1 MTGSARGRL
10 ISLYLP
16 SSPMMLTD
24 CRFWT
29 ERLTTTGSG
38 TSALVPRGPVAKTTL
53 SLPSVTAPPTRTRR
67 SFSSV
72 RRSFTR
78 AHNCM
83 RRTRSHARKGAATL
97 TSYSLPTA
105 PRCSSK
111 TGRERNEIERERTV
125 ERVRSEKSSAH
136 GSTQEDVTSLFTRTP
151 GFNTSKKCVCLGSHV
166 PIHRNT
172 KVSSSPQC
180 TQKFT

>member
-1 MTGSARGRL
+1 
-10 ISLYLP
+10 
-16 SSPMMLTD
+16 MMLTD

-29 ERLTTTGSG
+29 ERLTTTGNG

-67 SFSSV
+67 SCSSV

-83 RRTRSHARKGAATL
+83 RRTRSHARKGAVTL
-97 TSYSLPTA
+97 TSYSLTTA

-111 TGRERNEIERERTV
+111 TGRERNDIERERAV
-125 ERVRSEKSSAH
+125 ERDRSEKSSAH
-136 GSTQEDVTSLFTRTP
+136 GSTQRFDRPCSHAHLCIKNHGTHVFSDQP
-151 GFNTSKKCVCLGSHV
+151 GRWGHMSHV
-166 PIHRNT
+166 PIGIANRFSHAMPQ
-172 KVSSSPQC
+172 SPIHSPQEFL
-180 TQKFT
+180 QL

>member
-1 MTGSARGRL
+1 
-10 ISLYLP
+10 
-16 SSPMMLTD
+16 MMLTD

-83 RRTRSHARKGAATL
+83 RRTRSHSRKGAATL

-111 TGRERNEIERERTV
+111 TGRESETKLRERERLRETGARS
-125 ERVRSEKSSAH
+125 RVRTAQPRCDILVHTHTWVEYIEKMCLPGVTCANS
-136 GSTQEDVTSLFTRTP
+136 QEHKSFLITTMHAEVHVAPPPTR
-151 GFNTSKKCVCLGSHV
+151 SRKC
-166 PIHRNT
+166 P
-172 KVSSSPQC
+172 
-180 TQKFT
+180 